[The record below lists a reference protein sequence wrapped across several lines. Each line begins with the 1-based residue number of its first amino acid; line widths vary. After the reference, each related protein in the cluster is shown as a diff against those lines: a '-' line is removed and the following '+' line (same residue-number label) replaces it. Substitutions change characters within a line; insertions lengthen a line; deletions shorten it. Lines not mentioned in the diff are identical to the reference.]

1 MKTTAQL
8 NSNLTPQ
15 TDGVEVKLNMK
26 SANLWTM
33 VIFFLLIYSGSLLYC
48 YVWEES
54 SAYNV
59 GYFIGNFWSGYIW
72 QMTLLAFAA
81 NILSGYLILYF
92 CNGRQTKAIRCH
104 SSWSGVGYY
113 STRPVSLRWYR
124 LFLLLPAILMG
135 ILPFLHGFC
144 TGNKTIYAFG
154 IFRKENPSRAPSSDV
169 TIRNRV
175 VHLSRKETKLSEAPF
190 SGIFQVLPERLSGLT

>member
-8 NSNLTPQ
+8 TPNPTPQ
-15 TDGVEVKLNMK
+15 TGGIEVKLNTK
-26 SANLWTM
+26 STNLWTF
-33 VIFFLLIYSGSLLYC
+33 VIFLLLLFSGSLLYC

-54 SAYNV
+54 SAFNV
-59 GYFIGNFWSGYIW
+59 GYFIGSFWRGYIW

-104 SSWSGVGYY
+104 SCWSGVGYY
-113 STRPVSLRWYR
+113 STRPVSLKWYR
-124 LFLLLPAILMG
+124 LFLLLPGILMG

-144 TGNKTIYAFG
+144 TGNKTVYAFG
-154 IFRKENPSRAPSSDV
+154 IFSLACAVGDVMLYWKLRPFDDEDLYQAEGKPFEGTVIRRNYAKE
-169 TIRNRV
+169 
-175 VHLSRKETKLSEAPF
+175 
-190 SGIFQVLPERLSGLT
+190 G